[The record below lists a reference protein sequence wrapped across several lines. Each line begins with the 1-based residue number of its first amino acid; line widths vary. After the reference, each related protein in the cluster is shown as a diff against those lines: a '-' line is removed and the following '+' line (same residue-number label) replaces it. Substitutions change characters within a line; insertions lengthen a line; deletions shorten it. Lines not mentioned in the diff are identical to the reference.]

1 MMLMTRSHRALARLA
16 AGLAAVLTAAT
27 AAAQQTTLVDLTGA
41 QSSVAPGWAFL
52 PSLVLSHTYDDNV
65 LLHGPG
71 DPQNRDNIDIF
82 NPRADLLYN
91 GPHANFSAR
100 YDGAF
105 ARYNSLSDLNSYNQR
120 ASLTGK
126 RHLSSRV
133 SFFVD
138 GSATKA
144 PTTEFL
150 ELSGV
155 PFVRTGVFTA
165 MARTGVESAVAA
177 HTTISADARVEH
189 AKFDATEQFAN
200 LLVGGDAIAG
210 DVSVRHRISE
220 RTTLTADLD
229 AQRATL
235 GEAGEVF
242 DIQHATAGVERQV
255 SEHLRLFA
263 AGGVSR
269 LGASAFGPARTD
281 PSWKLGLVQRYRSTI
296 LELSYNRSFV
306 PSFGFGGTTRNEE
319 VLGRVH
325 FPITRSIYTSDL
337 VSYRRN
343 DPLVIDVSH
352 LRALWVEI
360 SVGYAARPW
369 IRIEGFFNGTR
380 QDASVAS
387 ALTHNQYG
395 IQVITSTPVR
405 VR

>member
-1 MMLMTRSHRALARLA
+1 MTMWLRALSRLA
-16 AGLAAVLTAAT
+16 AGAAALSIAAT
-27 AAAQQTTLVDLTGA
+27 AAAQQTNLVDLTGA
-41 QSSVAPGWAFL
+41 QSSVMPGWAFT

-71 DPQNRDNIDIF
+71 DPQNSDNIDII
-82 NPRADLLYN
+82 NPRGDLTYN
-91 GPHANFSAR
+91 GPHAVFTAR

-105 ARYNSLSDLNSYNQR
+105 ARYNSLSDLDSYTQR
-120 ASLTGK
+120 ATVYGK
-126 RHLSSRV
+126 RQLSRRLSY
-133 SFFVD
+133 FLD
-138 GSATKA
+138 ASATKA

-155 PFVRTGVFTA
+155 PFVRTGVFTDA
-165 MARTGVESAVAA
+165 VRTGFEGVLTA
-177 HTTISADARVEH
+177 HTTISVDARIEH
-189 AKFDATEQFAN
+189 AKFDATEQVDD
-200 LLVGGDAIAG
+200 LLVGGNSIAG
-210 DVSVRHRISE
+210 DVDLRHRISE
-220 RTTLTADLD
+220 RTTLTVDMD

-235 GEAGEVF
+235 GAAGEVF
-242 DIQHATAGVERQV
+242 DIQHATGGVERQL
-255 SEHLRLFA
+255 SENVRLFA
-263 AGGVSR
+263 AGGISR
-269 LGASAFGPARTD
+269 LAASAFGPERTD

-306 PSFGFGGTTRNEE
+306 PSFGFGGTTQNEE

-325 FPITRSIYTSDL
+325 LPITRTIYTTDL

-352 LRALWVEI
+352 LRALWVEL

-369 IRIEGFFNGTR
+369 MRIEGFFNGTR
-380 QDASVAS
+380 QDAQVSS

-405 VR
+405 IR